1 MRNQGIREGQH
12 DLLVLLNDRES
23 FLIAMLN
30 EDRATCRSA
39 ARHMP
44 MTFQSRPSRPTQY
57 ALASLSISTRSVPIT
72 FPDGRADTGGQ
83 HADVRLDTGK
93 LQGLVDF
100 RGQAIDRHAWTP
112 LPLGFRLTTVS
123 NISDGAGS
131 VAIAARPVFP

>member
-1 MRNQGIREGQH
+1 
-12 DLLVLLNDRES
+12 LLNDRES

-39 ARHMP
+39 ARHMQ
-44 MTFQSRPSRPTQY
+44 MTFQSRPAQY
-57 ALASLSISTRSVPIT
+57 ALASLSISTRSMPIT
-72 FPDGRADTGGQ
+72 FLDGRVDTRGQ

-123 NISDGAGS
+123 NISDGPDRLPS
-131 VAIAARPVFP
+131 PRVRSSHRR